1 MTIPKRRLSAM
12 RFSTLYATRC
22 SSAIL
27 LVLVATTMVTAQAR
41 NSLPRTNYLQR
52 ADLPPGHVGQ
62 AQLLRTAEFRGY
74 FQPVALIVP
83 GGAQVAV
90 AQPGGFSAPV
100 RQRLTVGLQIGQVY
114 RFQVSNIQLYEG
126 REVFPS
132 VEVINRL
139 HPPRGQELRFPI
151 PVEITDEEL
160 ALALNGAFITRVI
173 YLETPDLAAPIA
185 KLPGDPQLTQIGGK
199 DDALE
204 VADRLGRPMAIVR
217 IGSRIPEL
225 DSDGR
230 FTFHTPGLLQY
241 GDEAPAPARPD
252 MAGRDPARV
261 GLEEGIRGR
270 VFPRLPDTV
279 GPRFQ
284 LANPPTQPQ
293 RILR

>member
-1 MTIPKRRLSAM
+1 MTIQIRRLSAK
-12 RFSTLYATRC
+12 RFSTLYATRWL
-22 SSAIL
+22 SAIL
-27 LVLVATTMVTAQAR
+27 LVLVATPMVTAQPR

-62 AQLLRTAEFRGY
+62 AQLLRSADFRGY
-74 FQPVALIVP
+74 FQPVAMIVP
-83 GGAQVAV
+83 GGARVAV

-114 RFQVSNIQLYEG
+114 RFQVSSIKLNEG
-126 REVFPS
+126 REVYPS

-151 PVEITDEEL
+151 PIEITEEELEL
-160 ALALNGAFITRVI
+160 ALKGAFITRVI
-173 YLETPDLAAPIA
+173 YLETPDLASPLA
-185 KLPGDPQLTQIGGK
+185 KIPGEPQLTQVGGK
-199 DDALE
+199 DDPLE

-217 IGSRIPEL
+217 IGSRTPEL

-230 FTFHTPGLLQY
+230 FTFHTPALLQY

-279 GPRFQ
+279 RPRLQF
-284 LANPPTQPQ
+284 ANPPTQPQ